1 MLEEDLIDEIQVL
14 RCVDHPGIVKVFE
27 FFSDR
32 KRFFIIS
39 ELYRGGDLYEYIQM
53 QKRMEKTDGIVVDE
67 QRAKDIIRQLLIIVR
82 YLHSRKIVHRDIK
95 PENIMFETQEQ
106 KSINIKLVD
115 FGLAA
120 QLQKDEK
127 GEYQKLRK
135 THGTA
140 YYIAPEILK
149 KQPYDYKCDIW
160 SCGVVLYCMLA
171 GKPPYNGNENE
182 EIFGKIKAANNKVKR
197 RNFSFHVSDKA
208 MQFMKKLLNHDVD
221 ERISATEAL

>member
-1 MLEEDLIDEIQVL
+1 MDSKAYEEMEALPIKARDFIQMNKVDIRECYRVGNLVNDGAYGQVRWCIHKETGTLRALKVIIRKEVEELEEDLIDEIQVL

-39 ELYRGGDLYEYIQM
+39 ELYRGGDLYEYIKT
-53 QKRMEKTDGIVVDE
+53 QKRLEKTDGIVVDE

-95 PENIMFETQEQ
+95 PENIMFETKEQ

-120 QLQKDEK
+120 
-127 GEYQKLRK
+127 
-135 THGTA
+135 
-140 YYIAPEILK
+140 
-149 KQPYDYKCDIW
+149 
-160 SCGVVLYCMLA
+160 
-171 GKPPYNGNENE
+171 
-182 EIFGKIKAANNKVKR
+182 
-197 RNFSFHVSDKA
+197 
-208 MQFMKKLLNHDVD
+208 
-221 ERISATEAL
+221 